1 MQKETTFKIF
11 YSWQSDLPSNNT
23 RGFIQECIEAA
34 ARHLRNTVAIE
45 ADRDTKGEYGSPDIV
60 ETIFSKID
68 ECDLFIADTSIV
80 NKYFAT
86 NDKGELSEAVKLSP
100 NPNVLLELGYAAKTL
115 SWSNVI
121 CIMNTDYGEVGEL
134 PFDLEHRRPVQYSL
148 KESKKS
154 EVREYIR
161 NIIVSNVL
169 NIMENG
175 VRPKD
180 GLANHLVG
188 SYLVDA
194 EKFSAEL
201 RPLKLEETEWYK
213 AKYEKLKV
221 ECQDLIKKVQT
232 NVLSIDENTETDND
246 AKSEQSEKNATLSL
260 AEQFMIATENGKP
273 VVISN
278 EDKAYICEQTKAL
291 FDLDLNEEFFCLGN
305 LRAKL
310 STNTLVSSEY
320 IGTESE
326 KTKYDDLNVL
336 SAGFY
341 RVYLLES
348 FAKTF
353 TNMLLFPLAVCNNS
367 TVADED
373 ITVAVSVD
381 STTADIVIP
390 SKKLLFEELCGD
402 EEYTGLEGFV
412 YDEGFIKLLMM
423 PENGDITYDTDI
435 SFSPKDIDK
444 ELRKQAKDI
453 FGNYTY
459 KSDAED
465 YEDEIKKFVA
475 TPMERKNNTIL
486 FEIKS
491 LRANEKKWL
500 GPIILVIPKAKT
512 VRFSYTIKSKK
523 SNGTISSELI
533 YKYDV

>member
-1 MQKETTFKIF
+1 MQKEAIFKIF
-11 YSWQSDLPSNNT
+11 YSWQSDLPGNNT
-23 RGFIQECIEAA
+23 RGFIQECIDAA
-34 ARHLRNTVAIE
+34 VRHFRNTVAIE

-86 NDKGELSEAVKLSP
+86 NDDGELSETIKLSP

-115 SWSNVI
+115 SWNNVI
-121 CIMNTDYGEVGEL
+121 CIMNTDYGEVGDL

-148 KESKKS
+148 KASKKS

-188 SYLVDA
+188 SYSVDT
-194 EKFSAEL
+194 EKFSTEL
-201 RPLKLEETEWYK
+201 RPLKLEETKWYK
-213 AKYEKLKV
+213 TEYDKLKV
-221 ECQDLIKKVQT
+221 KCQDLIKKIQSNLVPIEEKKDT
-232 NVLSIDENTETDND
+232 NNEADSSKT
-246 AKSEQSEKNATLSL
+246 EKNATLSL
-260 AEQFMIATENGKP
+260 AEQFMIATENGQP
-273 VVISN
+273 VVISDD
-278 EDKAYICEQTKAL
+278 DKIYICEQAKAL
-291 FDLDLNEEFFCLGN
+291 FGLELNEDFFCLRN
-305 LRAKL
+305 LRVKPSVNIL
-310 STNTLVSSEY
+310 IPSEY
-320 IGTESE
+320 IGTDNE
-326 KTKYDDLNVL
+326 KTKYDDLNAL
-336 SAGFY
+336 SADF
-341 RVYLLES
+341 RRIYLLES
-348 FAKTF
+348 FIKTF
-353 TNMLLFPLAVCNNS
+353 TNMLLFPLAVFNHS

-373 ITVAVSVD
+373 ITVAVSID
-381 STTADIVIP
+381 NTTADIVIP
-390 SKKLLFEELCGD
+390 SRKLLLEELCGD

-412 YDEGFIKLLMM
+412 YDEGFVKLLMM

-435 SFSPKDIDK
+435 SFDHKDLDK

-459 KSDAED
+459 EPDAED

-475 TPMERKNNTIL
+475 TPIGRNNNTIL

-500 GPIILVIPKAKT
+500 GPIILVIPKAET
-512 VRFSYTIKSKK
+512 VKLSYTIKSKK
-523 SNGTISSELI
+523 SNGTLSSELF
-533 YKYDV
+533 YKI